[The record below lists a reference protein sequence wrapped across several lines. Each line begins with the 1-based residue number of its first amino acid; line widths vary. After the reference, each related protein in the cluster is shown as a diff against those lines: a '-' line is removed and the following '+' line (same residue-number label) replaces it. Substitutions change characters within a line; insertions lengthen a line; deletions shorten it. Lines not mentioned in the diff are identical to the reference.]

1 MNWWHYLLLV
11 NIYLVLF
18 YGFYALLLRKE
29 TFFQLNRV
37 YLVSALLLSFIIPV
51 IQASWVQNLFITEQ
65 VHYTLYGG
73 ATIISY
79 NYVPIQNTA
88 ITIGQL
94 FTWLYAA
101 GIVLLSAR
109 FIWQLMRVRQMIN
122 KPEPSA
128 AFSFFKK
135 ISLGK
140 DLVKEDA
147 IVAHEQVHARQW
159 HSFDVLLIE
168 AVMIINWF
176 NPVVYFYRFAIKH
189 IHEFIADQQALQTG
203 ADKAEYALLLLSQ
216 SFNAPVHR
224 LVNPFYNHSLLKKR
238 IMMIQKNKSQ
248 RIVLFKY
255 VLSAPLFGLMLIL
268 SSATVNNSKA
278 VTVINANAG
287 NLFVKPAMETI
298 SGIVDNG
305 EIPTNELQPQ
315 SEKSIEKNVSVDTIK
330 NKRDVVYASVET
342 QPAFPGGI
350 EEFYRF
356 LAKTIRYPAEARN
369 ANIQGKVFVQFIVEK
384 DGSITNVKTVRGP
397 SHGLDVEAARAVSLS
412 PKWNPGQQHKKPVR
426 VQYTVPVNF
435 ALNPDTTSHVKVTNI
450 LLTPPPKADNLH
462 APDAIYESVEIEP
475 TYQGGIEEFYRFL
488 GKTIRYPAEDRQK
501 NVTGKVFV
509 QFVVEKD
516 GSLSNVRALRGPSEA
531 MKEESVRAINLSP
544 KWIPGTQKGQT
555 VRVQYTVPVNFTLAG
570 DANSSAPQS
579 SKINNQRS
587 QFAELEK
594 RMSNRPLIIVDGVV
608 VTNLNSVNIEDV
620 KNMNI
625 LKDEPATK
633 LYGAKAAN
641 GVIVITTKK
650 KAGTEKPEPP
660 KVSNQ

>member
-1 MNWWHYLLLV
+1 M
-11 NIYLVLF
+11 
-18 YGFYALLLRKE
+18 
-29 TFFQLNRV
+29 LNRV
-37 YLVSALLLSFIIPV
+37 YLVSAALLSFIIPL

-73 ATIISY
+73 PAIISY
-79 NYVPIQNTA
+79 NYIPIQNTA

-94 FTWLYAA
+94 FTWLYMA
-101 GIVLLSAR
+101 GIVLLSGR
-109 FIWQLMRVRQMIN
+109 FIWQLIRVRQMII

-159 HSFDVLLIE
+159 HSVDVLLIE

-176 NPVVYFYRFAIKH
+176 NPIVYFYRFAIKH

-216 SFNAPVHR
+216 SFDAPVHR

-278 VTVINANAG
+278 VTAINTKAG
-287 NLFVKPAMETI
+287 NLFIKPAMATI

-305 EIPTNELQPQ
+305 QIPANEVQ
-315 SEKSIEKNVSVDTIK
+315 SESQESTKQNVLGDTTK
-330 NKRDVVYASVET
+330 NKYNKVYVAVENE
-342 QPAFPGGI
+342 PEYPGGV
-350 EEFYRF
+350 EKFYSF
-356 LAKTIRYPAEARN
+356 LAKTIHYPTEARN
-369 ANIQGKVFVQFIVEK
+369 AKIQGKVYVQFVVES
-384 DGSITNVKTVRGP
+384 DGSISNVSAVRGP
-397 SHGLDVEAARAVSLS
+397 GHGLDEEAVRAVELS
-412 PKWNPGQQHKKPVR
+412 PKWKPGMQNNRLVR

-435 ALNPDTTSHVKVTNI
+435 ALNPDTATHVEVTNI
-450 LLTPPPKADNLH
+450 LLTPPPPNAENVH
-462 APDAIYESVEIEP
+462 APDAIYESVQIEP
-475 TYQGGIEEFYRFL
+475 TFPGGIQEFYSFL
-488 GKTIRYPAEDRQK
+488 AKTIRYPAEDRQK
-501 NVTGKVFV
+501 NITGKVFV

-516 GSLSNVRALRGPSEA
+516 GSLSNVRAIRGPSEA

-544 KWIPGTQKGQT
+544 KWNMGTQNGLP
-555 VRVQYTVPVNFTLAG
+555 VRVQYTVPVNFTLSG
-570 DANSSAPQS
+570 D
-579 SKINNQRS
+579 NNTNASPSPVVTNLRNQI
-587 QFAELEK
+587 FELRK
-594 RMSNRPLIIVDGVV
+594 GLSTHPLIIVDGVEV
-608 VTNLNSVNIEDV
+608 SNLNSVNIEDV
-620 KNMNI
+620 KNISI
-625 LKDEPATK
+625 LKDEAAKSTYGTK
-633 LYGAKAAN
+633 GAN
-641 GVIVITTKK
+641 GVVIITTKK